1 VLSSGAAKAPAA
13 EAEQAAADLCGAAP
27 HASCPCAAARGL
39 EYYRE
44 SASASNA
51 LSGYYAT
58 IGQID
63 EVGGWVGGWVGQ
75 RGVVHCSA
83 RGV

>member
-1 VLSSGAAKAPAA
+1 MSSGAAVWQKCLQPRHSWLLLTSA
-13 EAEQAAADLCGAAP
+13 LLLP

-44 SASASNA
+44 SASASDA

-63 EVGGWVGGWVGQ
+63 EVGG
-75 RGVVHCSA
+75 RGALRCSVA
-83 RGV
+83 CRTSTIH